1 MIKCAII
8 GCGKNVEDL
17 HIPAFAGIKDLEII
31 AACDTNNNRLKKF
44 GEKYGILNLFDNFEN
59 FLRSNINVDFL
70 DISTPGFTHF
80 KLCREAS
87 KAGYN
92 LLVEKPVTLSLDE
105 TIELKNITEKNNTKI
120 CVIQNYR
127 FRDCCL
133 KAREDVERGRVGK
146 IHQINVTFHGQSV
159 FNEPAPWVWKER
171 KNKSLLYEICLHYL
185 DLEVFFAG
193 RVKKIIA
200 AESSWDETLEC
211 TEKIYAMV
219 EHENDVIGIIDL
231 QFNASS
237 NYTRLEIFGS
247 ANDILIKF
255 FPEYY
260 RIYSGN
266 INPIDEVYYD
276 CKRII
281 DFAIPTFKEKF
292 IKPKITRRAKSHYRL
307 FKLFVD
313 ALKEKQPHMPISLED
328 VIPTMELAENLSRFT
343 Y

>member
-1 MIKCAII
+1 MIRCAVI

-17 HIPAFAGIKDLEII
+17 HVPAFAGIKDLEII
-31 AACDTNNNRLKKF
+31 AACDINNNRLKKF
-44 GEKYGILNLFDNFEN
+44 GKKYCISNLFDNFEQ
-59 FLRSNINVDFL
+59 FLSSDIKTDFL

-80 KLCREAS
+80 ELCREAS
-87 KAGYN
+87 NVGYN
-92 LLVEKPVTLSLDE
+92 ILVEKPVTLSFDQA
-105 TIELKNITEKNNTKI
+105 IELKNIIKNNNTKI

-127 FRDCCL
+127 YRDSCL
-133 KAREDVERGRVGK
+133 KAREDIERGRVGK
-146 IHQINVTFHGQSV
+146 IHQINVTFHGKSV
-159 FNEPAPWVWKER
+159 FNEPTPWVWNER

-200 AESSWDETLEC
+200 AESSWDENLES

-219 EHENDVIGIIDL
+219 EHENGAIGIIDL

-237 NYTRLEIFGS
+237 NYTSLEIFGS

-266 INPIDEVYYD
+266 VNPIDEVYYD
-276 CKRII
+276 CKRIV

-292 IKPKITRRAKSHYRL
+292 IKPTVKRRAKSHYRL

-313 ALKEKQPHMPISLED
+313 ALKGKQSHMPISLED
-328 VIPTMELAENLSRFT
+328 VFPAMELAENLSRYT